1 MSSRGS
7 HQWVVLFAA
16 TLIVGMGLGSL
27 FSIAV
32 FLKPVAAEFGWPR
45 GQTAFAYSSAAFL
58 QGLSG
63 IMMGTLADR
72 FSARPV
78 VLFGALMT
86 GGSLVLLGF
95 VQSLWQLYL
104 LYGVC
109 LGALGLAGFLTPLV
123 ANIGHWFDRS
133 PGLALGILMAGQSLG
148 GAIIPALARYLIAT
162 YGWREA
168 YIILGIT
175 AWAVTLPL
183 ALLIGERPGIAEA
196 KRLSRAAEKTPGQAR
211 ALIVPWKLTAVL
223 CPAIVMCC
231 ICMSIPLVHVVALV
245 TDVGISG
252 PTAAGIFSAM
262 LLTSIVGRV
271 GIGKLADYIGGIRA
285 LLLASAGQTVMIFWF
300 SQMTAPAGFYL
311 IAVLFGLGYGGVI
324 PAYAIIIREYF
335 TLHRVGMTVGLVFFF
350 GNLGMGLGGFLGGF
364 LFDLSGTYTLSYA
377 TGAATGTVNLLIVGS
392 LLYFLSTQRPALVA
406 PEAA

>member
-1 MSSRGS
+1 MKSGGS
-7 HQWVVLFAA
+7 YQWVVLFAA
-16 TLIVGMGLGSL
+16 MIIVGMGLGSL

-32 FLKPVAAEFGWPR
+32 FLKPVSAHFDWPR

-58 QGLSG
+58 SGLSG

-78 VLFGALMT
+78 VLFGALMA

-123 ANIGHWFDRS
+123 ANIGHWFDRNR
-133 PGLALGILMAGQSLG
+133 GLALGILMAGQSLG
-148 GAIIPALARYLIAT
+148 GGIVPPLARYLIAT

-175 AWAVTLPL
+175 SWAVMLPL

-196 KRLSRAAEKTPGQAR
+196 KRLSRAAEKAPGHAR
-211 ALIVPWKLTAVL
+211 PLMEPWKMTAVL
-223 CPAIVMCC
+223 CTAIVMCC

-252 PTAAGIFSAM
+252 TTAAGIFSAM
-262 LLTSIVGRV
+262 MLTSIVGRV

-300 SQMTAPAGFYL
+300 TQMTTPPGFYL

-335 TLHRVGMTVGLVFFF
+335 PLHRVGMTVGLVFFF
-350 GNLGMGLGGFLGGF
+350 GNLGMGLGGFLGGL
-364 LFDLSGTYTLSYA
+364 LFDLSGTYTFSYA

-392 LLYFLSTQRPALVA
+392 LLYFLSTQRPSLAV
-406 PEAA
+406 PEPA